1 MFTTYNIPNDYN
13 YDDYGL
19 NVTYIPHSKVPYILQ
34 ETTELRTQN
43 YNLLL
48 NRTNPALHVDLQR
61 DIGYNVCSF
70 THLSHPNEYICTHFK
85 SLPSEIHFLPIKVHV
100 LLSITMTCDLKF

>member
-1 MFTTYNIPNDYN
+1 MFTTYNVPNDYN

-43 YNLLL
+43 YNFLL

-61 DIGYNVCSF
+61 DIVIRFVHSHIYLIQMNIYV
-70 THLSHPNEYICTHFK
+70 HILSHCLLKYIFTNQSTCT
-85 SLPSEIHFLPIKVHV
+85 INNY
-100 LLSITMTCDLKF
+100 DL